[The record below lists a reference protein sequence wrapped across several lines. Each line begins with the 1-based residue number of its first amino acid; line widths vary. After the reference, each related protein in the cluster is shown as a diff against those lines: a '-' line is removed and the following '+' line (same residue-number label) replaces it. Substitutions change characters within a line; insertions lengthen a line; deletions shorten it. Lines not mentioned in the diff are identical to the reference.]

1 MAVQL
6 CLNLG
11 TCPPGY
17 GGDCSGR
24 ITVVGHRVGK
34 SQCLE
39 PPRCALTK
47 LSSLKL

>member
-6 CLNLG
+6 YLNLG
-11 TCPPGY
+11 TCPPGC

-24 ITVVGHRVGK
+24 VTVVDHQAGK